1 MPKGAAWGMMWPMHA
16 LRLPPS
22 ALFDLAEAA
31 LVAGLARD
39 TLLLGLPP
47 LFKAGLPRRAAP
59 LDQLVSD
66 LDRLN
71 GTPALRNFDGH
82 PLLAWLHNAER
93 GTQDATAHATFA
105 KARRQLMG
113 ALATAPP
120 QVVDQVAHSQSQ
132 GLMPGQ
138 RGVFL
143 SYGTPDRA
151 AVDPLYDALRARL
164 PAEVPVFQDHRS
176 IKPGTKW
183 FDVLYGALGRASVV
197 AAWITPNFL
206 AANYCK
212 WELGVASGRGATL
225 VPIFP
230 DPAVIGQ
237 APEYISQV
245 QGLRPA
251 DPPDYGALADDL
263 VGALG

>member
-1 MPKGAAWGMMWPMHA
+1 MKA
-16 LRLPPS
+16 LRLP
-22 ALFDLAEAA
+22 AGDLFDLAEAA
-31 LVAGLARD
+31 LTAGLERD

-47 LFKAGLPRRAAP
+47 LFKASLPRRPAP
-59 LDQLVSD
+59 MDQMVSD
-66 LDRLN
+66 LDKLN
-71 GTPALRNFDGH
+71 STPALRGFAGH

-93 GTQDATAHATFA
+93 VTHDEAARATFGR
-105 KARRQLMG
+105 ARRRLMG
-113 ALATAPP
+113 ELATAPP
-120 QVVDQVAHSQSQ
+120 AVIDQVAHSQSQ
-132 GLMPGQ
+132 GLTQGQ

-151 AVDPLYDALRARL
+151 AVDPLYEALRATL
-164 PAEVPVFQDHRS
+164 PADVPIFQDHRS

-183 FDVLYGALGRASVV
+183 FDVLYGALGRSSVV

-206 AANYCK
+206 KANYCK

-230 DPAVIGQ
+230 DASVIEQ
-237 APEYISQV
+237 APEYITQS

-251 DPPDYGALADDL
+251 DPPDYGALAAAVL
-263 VGALG
+263 GALG

>member
-1 MPKGAAWGMMWPMHA
+1 MKP
-16 LRLPPS
+16 LRLDPS

-31 LVAGLARD
+31 LVAGLDRD

-47 LFKAGLPRRAAP
+47 LFRAALPRKPAP
-59 LDQLVSD
+59 VDQVLSD

-71 GTPALRNFDGH
+71 TTPALRGFPGH
-82 PLLAWLHNAER
+82 PLMAWLHNAER
-93 GTQDATAHATFA
+93 ATHDAEAQATFA
-105 KARRQLMG
+105 RARRTLMG
-113 ALATAPP
+113 QLATAPAE
-120 QVVDQVAHSQSQ
+120 VVDQVAHSQSQ
-132 GLMPGQ
+132 GISRGQ

-164 PAEVPVFQDHRS
+164 PADVPIFQDHRS

-183 FDVLYGALGRASVV
+183 FDVLYEALGRASLV
-197 AAWITPNFL
+197 AAWVTPRFL

-212 WELGVASGRGATL
+212 WELGVAAGRGARL

-230 DPAVIGQ
+230 EGTALADVPA
-237 APEYISQV
+237 YITQS
-245 QGLRPA
+245 QGLRPT
-251 DPPDYGALADDL
+251 DPPDYGALAEAL
-263 VGALG
+263 AGALDGAGGGAAG